1 MLPAAQTKKII
12 VKRTT
17 TEGEDGLGEDTGNLT
32 LSQRHVNRPAGLVV
46 VVVTITL
53 NLVHSFFFG
62 SSSQ

>member
-32 LSQRHVNRPAGLVV
+32 LSQ
-46 VVVTITL
+46 
-53 NLVHSFFFG
+53 
-62 SSSQ
+62 